1 MARTYTQLEKEKS
14 LEELKNFEIHVLER
28 YATSD
33 FSVSQADV
41 ARDNNIT
48 ESCFVRIKEEAI
60 INGYASREL
69 VEAVRNKAVTKS
81 ERRIQQSGGK
91 CILYYE
97 RLIKQREE
105 FLVTGIPKAQIKVI
119 AEDGKTEKIYKLD
132 KVIAEDIANNP
143 SSPIKDFKMKYNLE
157 SCRMVRLILKIA
169 IVENVVSDEIME
181 LIIKRSL
188 DLYSDETLQD
198 RAKKVFD
205 EFRKERESNKNSQI
219 K

>member
-119 AEDGKTEKIYKLD
+119 AED
-132 KVIAEDIANNP
+132 IANNP